1 MNQYFANKDQD
12 NNQMLID
19 IDKNLTIFE
28 SGDEIVL
35 FIHVDHCLLSHDHDG
50 EYAASHAQSG
60 HYDSLPPG

>member
-35 FIHVDHCLLSHDHDG
+35 FIHVDYKVTFLSS
-50 EYAASHAQSG
+50 YKLIIASTLRKT
-60 HYDSLPPG
+60 YV